1 MDWLFTGSELNFF
14 FKRVKSMSTEVEE
27 PKTGLVRRAL
37 IGKNPTRTLARIVV
51 WIFVI
56 FAIRTYVL
64 LPIRVEGV
72 SMLPT
77 YKENG
82 INFVNCL
89 AYKLHPPVRGDVVAI
104 RYSGRSIMLCK
115 RIVGLPGEIIS
126 FHQGHIEINGEVLD
140 EPYVKR
146 PCNWEH
152 PPERL
157 GQNEYYVVG
166 DNRSMD
172 FEQHTKGIADRDRIV
187 GKILL

>member
-1 MDWLFTGSELNFF
+1 METVGEGLQQPGWAR
-14 FKRVKSMSTEVEE
+14 RV
-27 PKTGLVRRAL
+27 L
-37 IGKNPTRTLARIVV
+37 IGRDPARTLLRAIV
-51 WIFVI
+51 WIILLVVV
-56 FAIRTYVL
+56 RTYVL

-89 AYKLHPPVRGDVVAI
+89 AYMFHPPQRGDVVAI
-104 RYSGRSIMLCK
+104 RYTGRSLMLCK
-115 RIVGLPGEIIS
+115 RIVGMPGEIIA
-126 FHQGHIEINGEVLD
+126 FHQGRVEINGQPLD

-146 PCNWEH
+146 SCNWDH
-152 PPERL
+152 AAERI
-157 GQNEYYVVG
+157 GPDEYYVVG

-172 FEQHTKGIADRDRIV
+172 FDQHTQGRANRTKIV

>member
-1 MDWLFTGSELNFF
+1 METVG
-14 FKRVKSMSTEVEE
+14 EE
-27 PKTGLVRRAL
+27 PRKPAWVRRVL
-37 IGKNPTRTLARIVV
+37 IGRNPARTLARAVLWIILLVV
-51 WIFVI
+51 L
-56 FAIRTYVL
+56 RSYVL

-89 AYKLHPPVRGDVVAI
+89 SYVFRAPQRGDVVAI
-104 RYSGRSIMLCK
+104 RFAGRSYMLCK
-115 RIVGLPGEIIS
+115 RIVGMPGEIIA
-126 FHQGHIEINGEVLD
+126 FRHGHVEINGEPLD
-140 EPYVKR
+140 EPYVKS

-152 PPERL
+152 APEL
-157 GQNEYYVVG
+157 IGPDEYYVVG

-172 FEQHTKGIADRDRIV
+172 FDNHTQGRAQRVRIV

>member
-1 MDWLFTGSELNFF
+1 MGKSIEGNETPGLMRRMAIGS
-14 FKRVKSMSTEVEE
+14 
-27 PKTGLVRRAL
+27 
-37 IGKNPTRTLARIVV
+37 NPTRTLVRVVIWIVLLV
-51 WIFVI
+51 VL
-56 FAIRTYVL
+56 RTYVL

-77 YKENG
+77 YPENG
-82 INFVNCL
+82 INFVNCV
-89 AYKLHPPVRGDVVAI
+89 AYWFHPPQRGDVVAI

-115 RIVGLPGEIIS
+115 RIVGLPGEVVG
-126 FHQGHIEINGEVLD
+126 FHRGHVEINGEVLD

-152 PPERL
+152 APERL
-157 GQNEYYVVG
+157 GPGEYYVVG

-172 FEQHTKGIADRDRIV
+172 FEQHTKGIADRSRIV